1 MIAEAPLPNGR
12 VVLSRLALGT
22 APLAGMYGDV
32 ADDDAALAL
41 ATARA
46 SGLRHVDTAPLY
58 GYGLAERRVGAALAG
73 VPRHEVVVSTKVGRI
88 VEPLPERPA
97 GELFVGAPPGRA
109 TFDYSA
115 DGLRRSLDASL
126 ERLGLD
132 HVDVLLVHDPD
143 DHMEQVLQ
151 ETFPAL
157 VRLRDEGT
165 VKAIGAGMNAVAPLV
180 RFITDVD
187 IDVVLVAG
195 RLSLL
200 DQEATEQLLPAA
212 VERRVGVIVGG
223 VFNGGILAQPD
234 AQPMYD
240 YRPAPVGIRERVA
253 TIAQTCDR
261 FGVPLRAAALQAPL
275 RHDGVTSVLVGARN
289 GDEVGDA
296 VAMLD
301 VEVPDELWAEL
312 DRVPA

>member
-1 MIAEAPLPNGR
+1 MIPEARLPNGR

-22 APLAGMYGDV
+22 APLAGMYGEV
-32 ADDDAALAL
+32 AGADAALAV
-41 ATARA
+41 ATALA

-73 VPRHEVVVSTKVGRI
+73 VQRERVVVSTKVGRI
-88 VEPLPERPA
+88 VEPVSERPA

-115 DGLRRSLDASL
+115 DGVRRSLEASL
-126 ERLGLD
+126 GRLGTD

-143 DHMEQVLQ
+143 DHMEQVLR

-157 VRLRDEGT
+157 VRLRDEGI
-165 VKAIGAGMNAVAPLV
+165 VKAIGAGMNAVAPLL
-180 RFITDVD
+180 RFITEVD

-200 DQEATEQLLPAA
+200 DQEAAEQLLPAA
-212 VERRVGVIVGG
+212 VERQVGVIVGG

-240 YRPAPVGIRERVA
+240 YRPAAVEIRERVA
-253 TIAQTCDR
+253 AIAQTCDR
-261 FGVPLRAAALQAPL
+261 HGVPLRAAALQAPL

-289 GDEVGDA
+289 GEEVDDA

-312 DRVPA
+312 DRVSA